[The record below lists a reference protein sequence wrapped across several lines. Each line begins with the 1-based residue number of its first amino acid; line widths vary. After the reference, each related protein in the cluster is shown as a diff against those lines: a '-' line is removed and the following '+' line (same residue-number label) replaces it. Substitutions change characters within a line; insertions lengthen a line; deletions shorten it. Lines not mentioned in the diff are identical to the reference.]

1 MMTVIKDLM
10 KEMTC
15 KYNTK
20 GERILAFGFLFLLTI
35 CVIAVVMLV
44 AVLIYM
50 IVTGDTDIV
59 TVNNNIGLVR
69 IVQFLLF

>member
-10 KEMTC
+10 KEMTS
-15 KYNTK
+15 KYNTA

-35 CVIAVVMLV
+35 CIIAVVMLV
-44 AVLIYM
+44 AVLVYM

-69 IVQFLLF
+69 IIQFLLF

>member
-10 KEMTC
+10 REMTC

-20 GERILAFGFLFLLTI
+20 GERILAFSFLFLLAV
-35 CVIAVVMLV
+35 CVAAVVILV
-44 AVLIYM
+44 AVLVYM